1 MHFTVRQ
8 IYKVMDEVG
17 RRNFLPTE
25 LRYLADIEEAIP
37 IGHDQTISQ
46 PYVVAFMT
54 SALSPGKDEKVLE
67 IGTGSGFQAAVLS
80 RLAGKVFT
88 VEIIKTLA
96 DEARLRLFELG
107 YNNVFVQH
115 GDGFWGWSA
124 QAPYD
129 CIIVTA
135 CAETVPQPLIDQL
148 KPGGRMIIPVGPV
161 HGAQNL
167 VFIQKDEE
175 GNMSRRN
182 VLAVRFVPFTRDL
195 RL

>member
-1 MHFTVRQ
+1 MHFTIQQ
-8 IYKVMDEVG
+8 IYKIMDEVG

-25 LRYLADIEEAIP
+25 LKYLADIEEAIP

-54 SALSPGKDEKVLE
+54 ATLSPTKEEKVLE
-67 IGTGSGFQAAVLS
+67 IGTGSGFQAAVLA
-80 RLAGKVFT
+80 RLADKVFT

-96 DEARLRLFELG
+96 DEARERLYQLG
-107 YNNVFVQH
+107 YNNVYVQH
-115 GDGFWGWSA
+115 GDGFWGWSE

-135 CAETVPQPLIDQL
+135 CAEKVPQPLIDQL

-167 VFIQKDEE
+167 VFIQKDKE
-175 GNMSRRN
+175 GNLSQKN
-182 VLAVRFVPFTRDL
+182 VLAVRFVPFTREI
-195 RL
+195 RK

>member
-1 MHFTVRQ
+1 MHFSINQ
-8 IYKVMDEVG
+8 IYKIMAEVG
-17 RRNFLPTE
+17 RRNFLPSE
-25 LRYLADIEEAIP
+25 LKYLADIEEALP

-54 SALSPGKDEKVLE
+54 AALSPSKDEKVLE

-80 RLAGKVFT
+80 KLAHKVYT

-96 DEARLRLFELG
+96 DEARERLFQLG
-107 YNNVFVQH
+107 YENVFVQH
-115 GDGFWGWSA
+115 GDGYWGWNE

-135 CAETVPQPLIDQL
+135 CAETVPQTLIDQL

-161 HGAQNL
+161 HGAQSL
-167 VFIQKDEE
+167 VLIQKDEA
-175 GNMSRRN
+175 GVISSKN
-182 VLAVRFVPFTRDL
+182 
-195 RL
+195 

>member
-1 MHFTVRQ
+1 MHFSIHQ
-8 IYKVMDEVG
+8 IYKIMEQVG
-17 RRNFLPTE
+17 RKNFLRRE
-25 LRYLADIEEAIP
+25 LQYLSEIEEALP

-54 SALSPGKDEKVLE
+54 SALSPGKDETVLE
-67 IGTGSGFQAAVLS
+67 IGTGSGFQAAVLGK
-80 RLAGKVFT
+80 LAARVYS

-96 DEARLRLFELG
+96 NEARNRLCEQG

-115 GDGFWGWSA
+115 GDGFWGWNEH
-124 QAPYD
+124 APYD

-148 KPGGRMIIPVGPV
+148 KPGGRMIIPIGSV

-167 VFIQKDEE
+167 EFIQKDEG
-175 GNMSRRN
+175 GNLSRRN

>member
-8 IYKVMDEVG
+8 IYKIMDEVG

-96 DEARLRLFELG
+96 DEARMRLFELG

-115 GDGFWGWSA
+115 GDGFWGWSG